1 MEDLL
6 KLWFLSSNL
15 MKLSGVSNLPKKVS
29 IEGRLKSWNM
39 KFNFK
44 WNPSYLSRL
53 SNLSCGSNFIIGPQ
67 SNKIISKIESLLTTF
82 FYVFTSRKIL
92 MKIYENILKKLIK
105 ARVVN
110 KRFSWQ
116 SSHLLSTN
124 DSHMTASG
132 WINIVYST
140 LITIALKN
148 RYTNFFFYT

>member
-1 MEDLL
+1 
-6 KLWFLSSNL
+6 
-15 MKLSGVSNLPKKVS
+15 
-29 IEGRLKSWNM
+29 
-39 KFNFK
+39 
-44 WNPSYLSRL
+44 
-53 SNLSCGSNFIIGPQ
+53 
-67 SNKIISKIESLLTTF
+67 
-82 FYVFTSRKIL
+82 

-148 RYTNFFFYT
+148 RYTNFFLHIELGELLFEISSYFKFATISISSKDQRAGSSHSSEDPDKILIHYHSDTWMFHRCCYFIPSLN